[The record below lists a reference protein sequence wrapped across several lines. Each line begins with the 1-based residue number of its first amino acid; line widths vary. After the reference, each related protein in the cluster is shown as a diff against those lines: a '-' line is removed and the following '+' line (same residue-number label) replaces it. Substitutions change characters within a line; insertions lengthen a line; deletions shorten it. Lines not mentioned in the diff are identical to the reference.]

1 VCLSIQE
8 ANVTE
13 QPPPQRAGMNA
24 MAVASLVCSMFGWLC
39 VVGPLFG
46 LIFGFVALNQIK
58 QTGQRG
64 RGMALAGIVL
74 GGILIA
80 LTIAMGLHR
89 TQGKHA
95 PSKNSRAP
103 AVVMIVEP
111 QAAQNGHALN
121 LVLYFPL
128 SPLQKSSFVPA
139 SKM

>member
-1 VCLSIQE
+1 VSLAIQE

-13 QPPPQRAGMNA
+13 QPPPQRAGMNG
-24 MAVASLVCSMFGWLC
+24 MAVASLVCSLFGWLC

-64 RGMALAGIVL
+64 RGMALAGVIL
-74 GGILIA
+74 GGILVVLVIVVQ
-80 LTIAMGLHR
+80 LHR
-89 TQGKHA
+89 TAGRHV
-95 PSKNSRAP
+95 PNRNSGAP

-111 QAAQNGHALN
+111 QAVQNGQALKP
-121 LVLYFPL
+121 VLYFPL
-128 SPLQKSSFVPA
+128 SPVQKSTFVPA